1 MGLKH
6 IASASLIVLVLASV
20 GCKPKD
26 DSVDCNFDESAMLT
40 NFAENLI
47 IPAFGDL
54 KAALTTLKVS
64 IEAFNADPNIA
75 TLGVAR
81 SDFEDAFI
89 AYQSCSM
96 FSMGPGTDAGTSF
109 RERVNTYP
117 TTISTLE
124 SNISNG
130 ATDIATN
137 GRATVGLPAIAFL
150 LYDEPGTSDTDVL
163 NNYTS
168 QDGQLRKDYLIALVN
183 RLEDL
188 ISDIES
194 SWNTSYRSQFIS
206 NTGTSEGSSIA
217 LLINDLS
224 YDFEIRKNFGFKIPL
239 GKFNGGIALPE
250 QCEGYHAQI
259 SAELSLA
266 HVSALKNVF
275 KGGTGQGLDDYLK
288 CLEHPYNEGLLETA
302 MNDQFQT
309 IEADV
314 VAVPDPMSET
324 LTSNYQ
330 VVDDAYSS
338 LSAMVPLLKREMPA
352 ALGVSITYQDADGD

>member
-1 MGLKH
+1 MSLKH

-26 DSVDCNFDESAMLT
+26 EPVDCNFDESAMLT
-40 NFAENLI
+40 NYADNVI
-47 IPAFGDL
+47 IPAFGNL
-54 KAALTTLKVS
+54 EAKLTTLKTS
-64 IEAFNADPNIA
+64 IEGFNADPSIA
-75 TLGVAR
+75 TLGEAR

-124 SNISNG
+124 SNILNG

-137 GRATVGLPAIAFL
+137 GRATVGLPAMAFL

-163 NNYTS
+163 NKYTD

-183 RLEDL
+183 RLEVL
-188 ISDIES
+188 ISGIEATWIS
-194 SWNTSYRSQFIS
+194 SYKSQFIS
-206 NTGTSEGSSIA
+206 NTGTSEGSSIS
-217 LLINDLS
+217 LLVNDLS

-250 QCEGYHAQI
+250 QCEGYHAQM
-259 SAELSLA
+259 SAELSLE
-266 HVSALKNVF
+266 HVSAIQIVF
-275 KGGTGQGLDDYLK
+275 NGGSGLGLNDYLQ
-288 CLEHPYNEGLLETA
+288 CLEYPYNNGLLETA

-352 ALGVSITYQDADGD
+352 ALGVSITYQDTDGD